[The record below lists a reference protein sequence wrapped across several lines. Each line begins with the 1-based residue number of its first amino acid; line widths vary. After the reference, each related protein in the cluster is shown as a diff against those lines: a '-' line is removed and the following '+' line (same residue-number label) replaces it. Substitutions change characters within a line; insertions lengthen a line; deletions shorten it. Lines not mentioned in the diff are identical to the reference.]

1 MNSVQSSVTSNQLE
15 EKRSLPEG
23 WVWTTIGE
31 VTSPVEKVSPEQKP
45 DVPFVYIDISS
56 IDNSIQ
62 KIVEPKEYLGSEAP
76 SRARQ
81 LVRAND
87 VVFSTVRTYLKNVAL
102 VPKTYDGQIASTGF
116 SVLRANDSVQ
126 SKFLFYFTLTDEFLS
141 PLNEL
146 QRGTSYPAVRDGDV
160 RVQSLPLPPLP
171 EQERIVARLEEL
183 LSDLEAG
190 VAALERVRL
199 GVKRYK
205 ASVLKAA
212 FEGRLV
218 HQEEFGE
225 PATVL
230 LERVLG
236 RDYAVEIA
244 PSESSKVPYAPPGWA
259 YGKLENL
266 IYIAGRIGWRGLK
279 ADEYTQGGPLFLSV
293 YNLNKGDHVDFS
305 DVHHISQERYDES
318 PEIMLRESDILLAK
332 DGAGIGKI
340 GIVKDLLGQAT
351 VNSSLL
357 VIRASEIFI
366 PEFLFY
372 LLKGPQM
379 QDIVRARIAG
389 SATPHLFQRDIK
401 QFTLLIPPLEEQRR
415 IVAEVERR
423 LESARAVESAV
434 EVGLKRAGR
443 LRQAML
449 RSAFEGRLG

>member
-1 MNSVQSSVTSNQLE
+1 MTLWVVSKMDLNTTPKMRGQAVTTDGL
-15 EKRSLPEG
+15 RPLPEG
-23 WVWTTIGE
+23 WVWTMIGQ
-31 VTSPVEKVSPEQKP
+31 VTLPVEKVSPEQKP

-102 VPKTYDGQIASTGF
+102 VPDIYDKQIASTGF
-116 SVLRANDSVQ
+116 SVLRASDAVQ

-160 RVQSLPLPPLP
+160 RVQPFPLPPLP

-190 VAALERVRL
+190 VTALERVRA

-212 FEGRLV
+212 CEGKLFGDRGIEDGELLEEGRWVTVGDVTESMKNGVYKPAEYYADDGIACLRMYNIEDGAIV
-218 HQEEFGE
+218 WKDIKRMKLTEEE
-225 PATVL
+225 VETYRL
-230 LERVLG
+230 L
-236 RDYAVEIA
+236 
-244 PSESSKVPYAPPGWA
+244 PG
-259 YGKLENL
+259 
-266 IYIAGRIGWRGLK
+266 
-279 ADEYTQGGPLFLSV
+279 
-293 YNLNKGDHVDFS
+293 
-305 DVHHISQERYDES
+305 
-318 PEIMLRESDILLAK
+318 DIL
-332 DGAGIGKI
+332 
-340 GIVKDLLGQAT
+340 VNR
-351 VNSSLL
+351 VNSREL
-357 VIRASEIFI
+357 VGKTAVIPSGLESIVYESKNIR
-366 PEFLFY
+366 
-372 LLKGPQM
+372 LKIK
-379 QDIVRARIAG
+379 QDIADSTYINYCFGAYRQRYFNFNAQQVVGMASINQTQIAQM
-389 SATPHLFQRDIK
+389 PIPL
-401 QFTLLIPPLEEQRR
+401 PPLEEQLR
-415 IVAEVERR
+415 IVVEVERR

-443 LRQAML
+443 LRQAVL
-449 RSAFEGRLG
+449 RSAFEGRL